1 LVTILLPFEIAKTLD
16 AGLSEEMR
24 EAKKRLDEIERKSR
38 ERLDGLSDAEKFSA
52 TTEEGGNR
60 S

>member
-1 LVTILLPFEIAKTLD
+1 MPFEIAKTLD
-16 AGLSEEMR
+16 AGLSEEMK

-38 ERLDGLSDAEKFSA
+38 ERLDGLSDVEKFSA
-52 TTEEGGNR
+52 TAEAGGNT